1 MTHIQLETK
10 ADKYLISIDKAAIDR
25 EWLVQLIEKLRIE
38 ELAKQFDFDEDIE
51 ALGEQ
56 IKADWWAKNKERFI
70 HE

>member
-10 ADKYLISIDKAAIDR
+10 ADKYLISIDKATFNR
-25 EWLVQLIEKLRIE
+25 EWVAQLIEKLRIE

-51 ALGEQ
+51 AVGEQ
-56 IKADWWAKNKERFI
+56 IKADWWAKNKARFI

>member
-10 ADKYLISIDKAAIDR
+10 ADKYLISIDKAAFDR
-25 EWLVQLIEKLRIE
+25 EWVVGLIEKLRTE
-38 ELAKQFDFDEDIE
+38 ELARQFDFGEDVE

-56 IKADWWAKNKERFI
+56 IKADWWIKNKARFI

>member
-10 ADKYLISIDKAAIDR
+10 ADKYLISIDKATFSR
-25 EWLVQLIEKLRIE
+25 EWVTQLIEKLRIE